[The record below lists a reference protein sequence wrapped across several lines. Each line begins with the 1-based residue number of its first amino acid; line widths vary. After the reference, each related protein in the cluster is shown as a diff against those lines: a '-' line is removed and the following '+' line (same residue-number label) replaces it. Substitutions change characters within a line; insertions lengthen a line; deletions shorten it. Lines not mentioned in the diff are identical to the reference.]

1 VIVKPPTSPIS
12 ITKTHI
18 IAISF
23 LVGVGALIF
32 NIMPILLAAIGI
44 ERAYSDTELGD
55 IGSAYFSGFTLFTV
69 FAMVWVR
76 RIDWR
81 KSSIT
86 SLIVAA
92 FLLALAAF
100 IENIALL
107 LLAFALLGIAMV
119 FIYTPLLTC
128 LGDTADPDRAMGF
141 SLTLQ
146 VSLAAV
152 VAFVLPTYVLPFFG
166 LRGALMTLSLLCLLS
181 LLLTPTIP
189 RSGRFSA
196 VGTPLWAGFTAIKN
210 ASRAP
215 KIALLGILIFY
226 IGITG
231 LWTFVDRIA
240 QSQGLQADAI
250 GLAIS
255 ASLLFGGVGALLP
268 AILGARF
275 GRQLMLILG
284 LCTILGAIFLLSSVL
299 TDLRFL
305 FGVIL
310 LNVGWNM
317 TVAYAAAQV
326 AESDNTG
333 FILPLIPAAISIGAA
348 IAPALSGRL
357 LEFGGSQS
365 YFGVLTAITVIAYA
379 LLIIAIRAVPEE

>member
-1 VIVKPPTSPIS
+1 MKPPTSPIS

-128 LGDTADPDRAMGF
+128 LATP
-141 SLTLQ
+141 
-146 VSLAAV
+146 
-152 VAFVLPTYVLPFFG
+152 PT
-166 LRGALMTLSLLCLLS
+166 R
-181 LLLTPTIP
+181 
-189 RSGRFSA
+189 
-196 VGTPLWAGFTAIKN
+196 
-210 ASRAP
+210 
-215 KIALLGILIFY
+215 IALWVFH
-226 IGITG
+226 
-231 LWTFVDRIA
+231 
-240 QSQGLQADAI
+240 
-250 GLAIS
+250 
-255 ASLLFGGVGALLP
+255 LP
-268 AILGARF
+268 CRF
-275 GRQLMLILG
+275 H
-284 LCTILGAIFLLSSVL
+284 
-299 TDLRFL
+299 
-305 FGVIL
+305 
-310 LNVGWNM
+310 
-317 TVAYAAAQV
+317 
-326 AESDNTG
+326 
-333 FILPLIPAAISIGAA
+333 
-348 IAPALSGRL
+348 
-357 LEFGGSQS
+357 
-365 YFGVLTAITVIAYA
+365 
-379 LLIIAIRAVPEE
+379 

>member
-1 VIVKPPTSPIS
+1 
-12 ITKTHI
+12 
-18 IAISF
+18 
-23 LVGVGALIF
+23 
-32 NIMPILLAAIGI
+32 M
-44 ERAYSDTELGD
+44 
-55 IGSAYFSGFTLFTV
+55 
-69 FAMVWVR
+69 
-76 RIDWR
+76 
-81 KSSIT
+81 
-86 SLIVAA
+86 
-92 FLLALAAF
+92 
-100 IENIALL
+100 
-107 LLAFALLGIAMV
+107 
-119 FIYTPLLTC
+119 
-128 LGDTADPDRAMGF
+128 
-141 SLTLQ
+141 
-146 VSLAAV
+146 
-152 VAFVLPTYVLPFFG
+152 
-166 LRGALMTLSLLCLLS
+166 
-181 LLLTPTIP
+181 
-189 RSGRFSA
+189 
-196 VGTPLWAGFTAIKN
+196 
-210 ASRAP
+210 
-215 KIALLGILIFY
+215 
-226 IGITG
+226 
-231 LWTFVDRIA
+231 
-240 QSQGLQADAI
+240 QADAI